1 MILDRGTIYKENKLL
16 NFSRQCVVQSATQM
30 RFKRLSTYTLI
41 VHPSENI
48 LSNFGLSGALNAVWN
63 LDFKEKRKK
72 ISRDK
77 RFLVFGTR
85 KSMESFIKRGVIYDF
100 RLGKLKFRLRNLLH
114 ARSRSR
120 SASPLFTIVSST
132 NYELRS
138 SSTPRP
144 PLMQQCFSN
153 KLKQTVH
160 CFCPNII
167 YQAYL

>member
-16 NFSRQCVVQSATQM
+16 NFSRQCVVQSATQT

-100 RLGKLKFRLRNLLH
+100 PKNRLGKLKFRLRNLFH

-144 PLMQQCFSN
+144 PLMQQCSSN
-153 KLKQTVH
+153 KLK
-160 CFCPNII
+160 
-167 YQAYL
+167 